1 MNGGWA
7 DVRKGTPHIFKE
19 LMKIEKKK
27 ISYCALLFSA
37 AI

>member
-1 MNGGWA
+1 MCAKVHPCIVN
-7 DVRKGTPHIFKE
+7 DIFKE
-19 LMKIEKKK
+19 LMNIEKKK